1 MEEKERNI
9 AEEEA
14 INKLVK
20 EILKNGDVKTVFD
33 IETKLKKSFGKVIQ
47 SMLEAE
53 MTEHLGHDKYE
64 YSKENKENY
73 RNGNSKKKVKSNF
86 GELEIEIPRDRKGE
100 FEPRIIPKYSRDIS
114 NIEQQ
119 IINLYEM
126 GTSTREISNYIEDM
140 YGFSVSAEMVS
151 NITDKIIPEMEE
163 WKTRRLE
170 EIYPFVYID
179 AIHFN
184 VKENGV
190 VGKKAAYVAMGI
202 STNGIK
208 EVLGIYIGENE
219 TSKFWMTVFN
229 NLKNRGLKDIIILS
243 SDGLTGIKEAIQV
256 AFPKT
261 EHQTCIV
268 HLTRNTLKYVSHRD
282 KAQFAQDLKA
292 IYTASDEEIGKK
304 LMYEVAEKWKVKYP
318 TAMDRWEENWGI
330 ISPFFKFSQKI
341 RKMIYTTNSIES
353 LNSCYRR
360 LNKARNVYPSKD
372 SLMKVL
378 YLSTKRVTKNWTSRV
393 PDWGEVLR
401 ELEIIYK
408 DRI

>member
-1 MEEKERNI
+1 MEEKERKI

-14 INKLVK
+14 MNKLVK
-20 EILKNGDVKTVFD
+20 EILKNGDVKIVFD
-33 IETKLKKSFGKVIQ
+33 VESKLKQSFGKVIQ
-47 SMLEAE
+47 SM
-53 MTEHLGHDKYE
+53 
-64 YSKENKENY
+64 
-73 RNGNSKKKVKSNF
+73 
-86 GELEIEIPRDRKGE
+86 
-100 FEPRIIPKYSRDIS
+100 
-114 NIEQQ
+114 
-119 IINLYEM
+119 
-126 GTSTREISNYIEDM
+126 
-140 YGFSVSAEMVS
+140 
-151 NITDKIIPEMEE
+151 
-163 WKTRRLE
+163 LE

-190 VGKKAAYVAMGI
+190 IGKKAAYVAMGI
-202 STNGIK
+202 SKEGIK

-219 TSKFWMTVFN
+219 SSKFWMTVFN
-229 NLKNRGLKDIIILS
+229 NLKNRGIKDILILS

-256 AFPKT
+256 AFPKA

-268 HLTRNTLKYVSHRD
+268 HLRRNTLKYVSHKD
-282 KAQFAQDLKA
+282 KYKFAQDLKA

-304 LMYEVAEKWKVKYP
+304 LMYEVAEKWKEKYP

-360 LNKARNVYPSKD
+360 LNKSRNVYPTKD

-378 YLSTKRVTKNWTSRV
+378 YLSTKKVTKNWTSKV
-393 PDWGEVLR
+393 PEWGEVLR
-401 ELEIIYK
+401 ELEIIYNG
-408 DRI
+408 RI